1 MNNAYYQWLQQQQQQ
16 AQAQQQQPNFQGQPQ
31 QQLPPQPPL
40 GPPQPIPVPKTRG
53 GFFAKGG
60 GFSPTPDQQQAI
72 DRGGFLTQQDAD
84 AYANQQRQGRNK
96 GLGNM
101 MMALS
106 DAFGGRPIEPG
117 VQQRQQYQQQQ
128 NEIAKKKAQYEAI
141 MNDANTAPATKRL
154 LKSLGWQNMDQF
166 LLKKYELDNRVPKE
180 RKTANIDGV
189 LRYIDTGEQ
198 VYPGDKGDR
207 PPERKVIKGGDGY
220 NYYVNDDGTTQRV
233 LPGVTIPESQTDN
246 RTANQKNYD
255 AYSKI
260 MAEGNEQQKELA
272 GKIFIS
278 GTNQLKTKEQFLISI
293 AQNVSGRE
301 FITPEEIREITERAG
316 NLYDYITGSKENTSL
331 PQGFQG
337 SAKQWQE
344 LKKANPN
351 GNDQELIAW
360 FNQNYGG

>member
-16 AQAQQQQPNFQGQPQ
+16 AQAQAQAQQQQPNFQGQPQQQLPPQPQ

-154 LKSLGWQNMDQF
+154 LKSLGWQNMDAF
-166 LLKKYELDNRVPKE
+166 LMKQYELDNRVPKE
-180 RKTANIDGV
+180 RRTYNVDGV
-189 LRYIDTGEQ
+189 QRYEDTGEA
-198 VYPGDKGDR
+198 VFAGDRGDK
-207 PPERKVIKGGDGY
+207 PPQRRIVQQDGKSYFVDDAGGYEPVFPGLKDEPTISDYKLAILKKLEAWDGKGQPPL
-220 NYYVNDDGTTQRV
+220 NDKD
-233 LPGVTIPESQTDN
+233 
-246 RTANQKNYD
+246 Y
-255 AYSKI
+255 KI
-260 MAEGNEQQKELA
+260 METLTNIDPIQARMNQIIRNAGFGGNSPPLPTGTQTNPIIVADANEAEKHK
-272 GKIFIS
+272 GKYV
-278 GTNQLKTKEQFLISI
+278 SI
-293 AQNVSGRE
+293 
-301 FITPEEIREITERAG
+301 
-316 NLYDYITGSKENTSL
+316 
-331 PQGFQG
+331 
-337 SAKQWQE
+337 
-344 LKKANPN
+344 N
-351 GNDQELIAW
+351 GAVVFVD
-360 FNQNYGG
+360 